1 MLFSPLRSG
10 CALFFGLTMFSGAP
24 AWAQLAAHS
33 PFLPPQG
40 GGAVATAN
48 GPLEFGGFLDTPTGE
63 RLYRVKDSARKVS
76 EWVKL
81 NERSPTLNVTARKYN
96 EGDDT
101 LTLDYNG
108 QSMTLAKREA
118 KILSSGNV
126 PQVMPAV
133 GGNITPG
140 MPPGVTQAVVAN
152 PTPADEQKRLEAVA
166 AEVARR
172 RALREQATTQ
182 VNQGAVPQVVQPQA
196 QQGGRN
202 FQQNGQNRGNAQP
215 GQQQQQQQG
224 GRKGV
229 RQQR

>member
-1 MLFSPLRSG
+1 MRFPSLHSG
-10 CALFFGLTMFSGAP
+10 CALFFGLAMFSSVSV
-24 AWAQLAAHS
+24 WAQLSAHS
-33 PFLPPQG
+33 PFLPAQG
-40 GGAVATAN
+40 GSAAATTA
-48 GPLEFGGFLDTPTGE
+48 GPLEFGGFLDSPTGE

-81 NERSPTLNVTARKYN
+81 NERSPTLNVIARKFN

-126 PQVMPAV
+126 PQVMPMAMS
-133 GGNITPG
+133 NIAPG
-140 MPPGVTQAVVAN
+140 MPPGVTQGVVAN

-182 VNQGAVPQVVQPQA
+182 VNQGMVPQVVQPQA
-196 QQGGRN
+196 QAQRN
-202 FQQNGQNRGNAQP
+202 AQQNGQNRGLP
-215 GQQQQQQQG
+215 QQNQQQQG
-224 GRKGV
+224 ARKGG